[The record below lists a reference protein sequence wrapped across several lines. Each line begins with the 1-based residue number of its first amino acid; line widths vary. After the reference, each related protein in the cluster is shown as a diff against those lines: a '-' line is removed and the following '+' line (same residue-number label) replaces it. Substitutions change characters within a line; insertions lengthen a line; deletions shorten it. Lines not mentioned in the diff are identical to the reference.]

1 VGQVPP
7 NPTNPGPS
15 AKSNVIASYEL
26 LIRVMNR
33 LYKHGTTCPPF
44 TILGAQLR
52 SESSVP
58 YPGKLKAYLE
68 TAERAGIV
76 KILGTG
82 ETALVRLAPQHIQSE
97 DLDSPPADDSDSDS
111 DSSSD
116 SVPPIFLALLSVIK
130 QLEERPRAYVTT
142 SAVSLELS
150 KRHDGKFRA
159 AGYKKIKLLVE
170 AAETYD
176 LVKAIFAHGLG
187 GIDMVRSNI

>member
-7 NPTNPGPS
+7 NSTNPGPS
-15 AKSNVIASYEL
+15 TKGNDIASYEL

-33 LYKHGTTCPPF
+33 LYKHGTTCPSF

-52 SESSVP
+52 SESSAP

-76 KILGTG
+76 NILGVG
-82 ETALVRLAPQHIQSE
+82 ETALVRLAQQHMQSE
-97 DLDSPPADDSDSDS
+97 DLDLSTADDSDSDS

-116 SVPPIFLALLSVIK
+116 LIPPIFLALLSVIK
-130 QLEERPRAYVTT
+130 QLEDRPRAYVTT

-150 KRHDGKFRA
+150 KRHDGDFRV

-170 AAETYD
+170 AAERCG
-176 LVKAIFAHGLG
+176 LVEAIFVGVG
-187 GIDMVRSNI
+187 GIDMVRSKV